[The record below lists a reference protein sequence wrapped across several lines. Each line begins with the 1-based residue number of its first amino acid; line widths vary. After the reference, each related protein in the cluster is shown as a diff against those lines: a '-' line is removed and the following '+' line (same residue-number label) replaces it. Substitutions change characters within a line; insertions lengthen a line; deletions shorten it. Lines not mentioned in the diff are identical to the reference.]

1 MAYAGEETLKVAL
14 LRSPYQLELVDRL
27 VPSPG
32 PGEVLVR
39 LRAAGICGS
48 DVHGLAGEHPL
59 MTLPRVLGHELAGQV
74 EAVGSEVARVS
85 PGDHVVVDPMLRCG
99 HCRPC
104 RLGRYNCCESLKVL
118 GVHTDG
124 GFAEF
129 IALPQGQV
137 HPVPESLPWEVGT
150 LVEPLAVGAH
160 GVARSRVNEG
170 DTVVILGAGTIGLA
184 ALLAAKQQRAKTIV
198 LDILDWKLE
207 RARELGAD
215 LVLNSATEDDVE
227 GVMTFTDGQGAE
239 VVLEAAGSPV
249 TVAASVNYVAS
260 AGRIGIIGIT
270 GQEIPLHQSEFT
282 RKEVDVCFSR
292 NSLDQFPRV
301 IDRISRGEIDPRPMI
316 SHRFP
321 FSDVGH
327 ALQLARERPQEVGKI
342 VLEFEG

>member
-1 MAYAGEETLKVAL
+1 MKVAL
-14 LRSPYQLELVDRL
+14 LRRPYDLELVDRP
-27 VPSPG
+27 VPFPESD
-32 PGEVLVR
+32 EVLIR

-74 EAVGSEVARVS
+74 EAVGSEVTRVS
-85 PGDHVVVDPMLRCG
+85 PGDPVVVDPMLRCG
-99 HCRPC
+99 QCRPC
-104 RLGRYNCCESLKVL
+104 RLGRYNCCENLQVL
-118 GVHTDG
+118 GVHSDG

-137 HPVPESLPWEVGT
+137 YVVPQDLPWEVGA

-160 GVARSRVNEG
+160 GVARTRVTDG
-170 DTVVILGAGTIGLA
+170 DRVVILGAGTIGLA
-184 ALLAAKQQRAKTIV
+184 ALLAAKQYRGKAIV

-207 RARELGAD
+207 RARQLGAD
-215 LVLNSATEDDVE
+215 LVLNPATEDDVAR
-227 GVMTFTDGQGAE
+227 VMEFTEGQGAE

-249 TVAASVNYVAS
+249 TVASSVDYVAS

-282 RKEVDVCFSR
+282 RKEVDVHFSR

-301 IDRISRGEIDPRPMI
+301 IERVSRGEIDPRPMI

-321 FSDVGH
+321 FSHVRQ
-327 ALQLARERPQEVGKI
+327 ALQLARERHQEVGKI
-342 VLEFEG
+342 VLEFGG

>member
-1 MAYAGEETLKVAL
+1 MKVAL
-14 LRSPYQLELVDRL
+14 LRRPYQLEWVDRP
-27 VPSPG
+27 VPRLG
-32 PGEVLVR
+32 PDEVLIH

-48 DVHGLAGEHPL
+48 DIQGLAGEHPL

-74 EAVGSEVARVS
+74 KAVGSEVTRAS

-104 RLGRYNCCESLKVL
+104 RLGRYNCCENLRVL

-137 HPVPESLPWEVGT
+137 YTVPKGLPWEVGA

-160 GVARSRVNEG
+160 GVARARVTDG
-170 DTVVILGAGTIGLA
+170 DRVVILGAGTIGLA
-184 ALLAAKQQRAKTIV
+184 ALLAAKQYQVQAIV

-207 RARELGAD
+207 TAQALGAD
-215 LVLNSATEDDVE
+215 RVLNPTAEDAVA
-227 GVMTFTDGQGAE
+227 GVMDFTDGQGAE

-249 TVAASVNYVAS
+249 TVASTVNYAAS
-260 AGRIGIIGIT
+260 AGRIGVIGIT
-270 GQEIPLHQSEFT
+270 GQEIPFRQSEFT
-282 RKEVDVCFSR
+282 RKEVDVYFSR
-292 NSLDQFPRV
+292 NSLDQFPR
-301 IDRISRGEIDPRPMI
+301 IIQRIVQGEMDPRPLI

-321 FSDVGH
+321 FREVEQ
-327 ALQLARERPQEVGKI
+327 ALRMARKRRQEVGKVI
-342 VLEFEG
+342 LEFEGWHRGGIS